1 MDIHPSKEMVAS
13 AQKAGRTRKTQA
25 HIRIWSPETL
35 YTLYIVG
42 NGEFEEGVSAL
53 AFSQLVRFMR
63 FSIFLFEKKYTAH
76 HTSVLKR
83 KHNLHL
89 YFVDRWKLF
98 IGRRLRQRKNVV
110 CLAMAVGP
118 FVGKSGRE

>member
-1 MDIHPSKEMVAS
+1 MYISSSMDIHPSKEMVAS

-53 AFSQLVRFMR
+53 AFSQLVCYIY
-63 FSIFLFEKKYTAH
+63 IF
-76 HTSVLKR
+76 
-83 KHNLHL
+83 
-89 YFVDRWKLF
+89 F
-98 IGRRLRQRKNVV
+98 I
-110 CLAMAVGP
+110 
-118 FVGKSGRE
+118 

>member
-53 AFSQLVRFMR
+53 AFSQLVSYIYF
-63 FSIFLFEKKYTAH
+63 FIFLNLIII
-76 HTSVLKR
+76 LKVEN
-83 KHNLHL
+83 HNV
-89 YFVDRWKLF
+89 YFYCRY
-98 IGRRLRQRKNVV
+98 
-110 CLAMAVGP
+110 
-118 FVGKSGRE
+118 

>member
-1 MDIHPSKEMVAS
+1 MVHLKNDNINYISSVQFLICYSMDIHPSKEMVAS

-53 AFSQLVRFMR
+53 AFSQLVC
-63 FSIFLFEKKYTAH
+63 H
-76 HTSVLKR
+76 
-83 KHNLHL
+83 
-89 YFVDRWKLF
+89 KL
-98 IGRRLRQRKNVV
+98 
-110 CLAMAVGP
+110 
-118 FVGKSGRE
+118 

>member
-42 NGEFEEGVSAL
+42 NGEFEEGVSTL
-53 AFSQLVRFMR
+53 AFSQLVCD
-63 FSIFLFEKKYTAH
+63 LFYKKSYTA
-76 HTSVLKR
+76 SKM
-83 KHNLHL
+83 
-89 YFVDRWKLF
+89 YY
-98 IGRRLRQRKNVV
+98 
-110 CLAMAVGP
+110 
-118 FVGKSGRE
+118 

>member
-53 AFSQLVRFMR
+53 AFSQLVRCAF
-63 FSIFLFEKKYTAH
+63 FFVFL
-76 HTSVLKR
+76 
-83 KHNLHL
+83 NLIIIIKVEN
-89 YFVDRWKLF
+89 Y
-98 IGRRLRQRKNVV
+98 NVYSY
-110 CLAMAVGP
+110 MTNNYYN
-118 FVGKSGRE
+118 

>member
-53 AFSQLVRFMR
+53 AFSQLVCCYVFRIT
-63 FSIFLFEKKYTAH
+63 SI
-76 HTSVLKR
+76 
-83 KHNLHL
+83 
-89 YFVDRWKLF
+89 
-98 IGRRLRQRKNVV
+98 RRLPKGLGFG
-110 CLAMAVGP
+110 CKI
-118 FVGKSGRE
+118 KS

>member
-1 MDIHPSKEMVAS
+1 MDIHPSKEMIAS

-53 AFSQLVRFMR
+53 AFSQLVRTM
-63 FSIFLFEKKYTAH
+63 L
-76 HTSVLKR
+76 
-83 KHNLHL
+83 
-89 YFVDRWKLF
+89 LF
-98 IGRRLRQRKNVV
+98 ISIISKRILEIKTCMLDIKEILTGNN
-110 CLAMAVGP
+110 
-118 FVGKSGRE
+118 